1 MTEQATS
8 DAVRRTVTVPLSQAR
23 AFELFVD
30 ELGEWWPK
38 HSHHVGEHGLADA
51 IIEPREGGRWYER
64 DEAGAE
70 SEWGRVLVVERPQR
84 IRLAWQ
90 LSPRFEF
97 DPDPALATE
106 VEVTFEPQGD
116 ARTSVTLEHRGFEV
130 HGEVGPGMRDSVSGD
145 GGWTDLLGLYLER
158 ARA

>member
-30 ELGEWWPK
+30 EFGEWWPK
-38 HSHHVGEHGLADA
+38 NSQ
-51 IIEPREGGRWYER
+51 
-64 DEAGAE
+64 AGAE
-70 SEWGRVLVVERPQR
+70 SEWGRVLVVERPR
-84 IRLAWQ
+84 RTLHAWQ

-116 ARTSVTLEHRGFEV
+116 ARTSVTLEHRGFDL
-130 HGEVGPGMRDSVSGD
+130 HGEAGPGMRDSVSGE
-145 GGWTDLLGLYLER
+145 GGWTDLLGLYADR
-158 ARA
+158 ARE